1 MSPRTFWAG
10 LVVVILIIVA
20 VGAGIAVANGS
31 HHRPEGAAEHWLE
44 AVGDT
49 TRKGVHDDAVKRAE
63 KIGPVSIA
71 APLLPAHTDKKSA
84 FPDLEVGKA
93 TLSADGIVAN
103 VPYRLHQR
111 AVSGANPLKEGD
123 IVLRKAG
130 STWHVF
136 ALADR
141 APGEKVP
148 SEGGKPPSSAPASL
162 WVAGVVVGLLLT
174 VAATALVVWAERSAR
189 VALAT
194 A

>member
-1 MSPRTFWAG
+1 VNPRTFWAG
-10 LVVVILIIVA
+10 LVVVVVLIVG
-20 VGAGIAVANGS
+20 VGAGIAAANGS

-71 APLLPAHTDKKSA
+71 APLIPANTEKKVA

-93 TLSADGIVAN
+93 TLSTDGIVAN
-103 VPYRLHQR
+103 VPYRLHQH
-111 AVSGANPLKEGD
+111 AVTGADPLKQGD
-123 IVLRKAG
+123 IVLRKDG

-141 APGEKVP
+141 SPGEKVP

-162 WVAGVVVGLLLT
+162 WIAGVIVGLALT
-174 VAATALVVWAERSAR
+174 IATSALVVWAERSAR
-189 VALAT
+189 AAP
-194 A
+194 AAA